1 MGDWGPG
8 PFQNDHAMDLLSF
21 ETERWREALTVLDD
35 EETQWDDVQGLL
47 GYVALLGF
55 AAKEAGAFGL
65 LVDKSKPES
74 SREVAKRWK
83 ARFLQIEDKIK
94 EEPDFEMSDGFKA
107 RRRAVTKT
115 FDALIRALDEDDAPP
130 PQEPKQRAKKATKR

>member
-8 PFQNDHAMDLLSF
+8 PFQNDHALDLLSL

-35 EETQWDDVQGLL
+35 PETLWDDVQGLL

-55 AAKEAGAFGL
+55 AAKEASAFGL
-65 LVDKSKPES
+65 LVDKTKPES
-74 SREVAKRWK
+74 SRDVAKRWK
-83 ARFLQIEDKIK
+83 ARFLEIEAQMK
-94 EEPDFEMSDGFKA
+94 EDPGFEMSDGFKA

-130 PQEPKQRAKKATKR
+130 PQKPKMRAKK

>member
-8 PFQNDHAMDLLSF
+8 PFQNDHAMDLLSL

-35 EETQWDDVQGLL
+35 EETLWDDVQGLL
-47 GYVALLGF
+47 AYVALLGF
-55 AAKEAGAFGL
+55 AAKEASAFGL
-65 LVDKSKPES
+65 LVDNAKPES

-83 ARFLQIEDKIK
+83 ARFLEIEDQVKA
-94 EEPDFEMSDGFKA
+94 EPDFEMSDAFKA
-107 RRRAVTKT
+107 RRKAVTKT

-130 PQEPKQRAKKATKR
+130 PQKPKQRATKVQKQ